1 MFYLLEIFYD
11 ASSGRRKNVDRSRRI
26 NLQSNT
32 TQLVSRQIDKTKTLS
47 TNSGHE
53 ALHITH
59 GFAQQ
64 VSSLMVSG
72 ENLGSVTHSSL
83 CFLFLLF
90 PNKFFDVWSFDVGI
104 MHLANR

>member
-59 GFAQQ
+59 GCAQK

-83 CFLFLLF
+83 YAFCFSYFRISFLMFGL
-90 PNKFFDVWSFDVGI
+90 
-104 MHLANR
+104 LT